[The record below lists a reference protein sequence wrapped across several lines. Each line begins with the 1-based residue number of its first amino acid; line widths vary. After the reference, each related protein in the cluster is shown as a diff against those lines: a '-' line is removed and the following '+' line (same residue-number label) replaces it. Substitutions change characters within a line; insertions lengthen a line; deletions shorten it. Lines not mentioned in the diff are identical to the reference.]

1 MKLNKT
7 YVLKK
12 IKPLFFE
19 VFENNKL
26 KISSKSSAKNI
37 KNWDSLAQISLIVGT
52 EKLFKIKFSVSE
64 VANLKNV
71 GEMIDLIIKKN
82 DGTTKL
88 RIVITCDRIN
98 FCSDFLFKMLLIG
111 NSGVG
116 KSCLLLRYAENSFNE
131 NFFNT
136 IGVPRRGGGG

>member
-7 YVLKK
+7 YFLKK

-26 KISSKSSAKNI
+26 KISFKSSAKNI
-37 KNWDSLAQISLIVGT
+37 KNWDSLAQISLILGI

-64 VANLKNV
+64 VVKLKNV

-82 DGTTKL
+82 EK
-88 RIVITCDRIN
+88 
-98 FCSDFLFKMLLIG
+98 F
-111 NSGVG
+111 
-116 KSCLLLRYAENSFNE
+116 
-131 NFFNT
+131 
-136 IGVPRRGGGG
+136 

>member
-37 KNWDSLAQISLIVGT
+37 KNWDSLAQISLILGI

-64 VANLKNV
+64 VVKLKNV

-82 DGTTKL
+82 EK
-88 RIVITCDRIN
+88 
-98 FCSDFLFKMLLIG
+98 F
-111 NSGVG
+111 
-116 KSCLLLRYAENSFNE
+116 
-131 NFFNT
+131 
-136 IGVPRRGGGG
+136 